1 MPSTIKLN
9 NISIVLVNPQIPEN
23 IGATARAMHNM
34 GINHLVL
41 VNPKNRD
48 LSRIKIMATGSSTH
62 VIDKMEVYDDLLSA
76 VGSFQY
82 VVGTTARI
90 GNLRPALSNPHRL
103 AQDLIPVSQN
113 NRVAILFGPE
123 DKGLS
128 NDHLR
133 ICRTIATIPTAEFS
147 SINLAQAVM
156 IICYELFLAV
166 KEKPTKPLPRLA
178 NTFELEGM
186 YGHLKDVLTKIGF
199 LNPQNPEHWMLN
211 IRRLASKY
219 PLKAKEVHTIRGIC
233 RQIDWYTEQLDKDLD
248 GKKDEDI

>member
-1 MPSTIKLN
+1 MPSTIKLD

-23 IGATARAMHNM
+23 IGAAARAMHNM
-34 GINHLVL
+34 GINHLIL
-41 VNPKNRD
+41 VHPKNHD
-48 LSRIKIMATGSSTH
+48 PSRIKIMATGSSNC
-62 VIDKMEVYDDLLSA
+62 VLEKMEIHDDLLSA

-82 VVGTTARI
+82 IVGTTARI
-90 GNLRPALSNPHRL
+90 GNQRPALTDPHHL
-103 AQDLIPVSQN
+103 AEDLIPISQN
-113 NRVAILFGPE
+113 NTIAVLFGPE

-133 ICRTIATIPTAEFS
+133 ICHTIATIPTAQFS

-156 IICYELFLAV
+156 IFCYEFFRASRAGS
-166 KEKPTKPLPRLA
+166 EKPLPRLA

-186 YGHLKDVLTKIGF
+186 YEHLKDVFTKIGF

-219 PLKAKEVHTIRGIC
+219 PLKAKEVRTVRGIC
-233 RQIDWYTEQLDKDLD
+233 RQIDWYTEQLDKELD
-248 GKKDEDI
+248 EKKDEDI